1 MVVLMLLRKGGND
14 MEKKFKLIKE
24 DSNYV
29 LIDTENKEFRI
40 QIIDLKID
48 SKDIFEKLLK
58 NSAEDKSFKFEIL
71 TDFTEKEDKRIFDQ
85 VKTLFSNIENSLN
98 KIDSDNEDTES

>member
-1 MVVLMLLRKGGND
+1 MLLRKGGND
-14 MEKKFKLIKE
+14 MEKKLKLIKE

-29 LIDTENKEFRI
+29 LIDTDNNEFRI

-58 NSAEDKSFKFEIL
+58 NSIDDKSFRFEIL
-71 TDFTEKEDKRIFDQ
+71 TDFTEKEDKRVFDQ
-85 VKTLFSNIENSLN
+85 VKTLFANIENSLN
-98 KIDSDNEDTES
+98 EIDSGNEVSES